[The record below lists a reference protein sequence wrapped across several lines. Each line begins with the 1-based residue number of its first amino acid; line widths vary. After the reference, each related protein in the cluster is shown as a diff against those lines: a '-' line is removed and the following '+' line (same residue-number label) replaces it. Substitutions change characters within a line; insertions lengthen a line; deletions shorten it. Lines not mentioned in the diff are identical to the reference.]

1 MILFSYVDALVLLT
15 HRYVF
20 ACFSASDGLRGGWS
34 IYVVSDFVALHLTDG
49 ICSRSGIIT
58 LSCAHLCKPG
68 TSKWSQDFSGSPMHD
83 IVASAPGRFS
93 ISDPC
98 VLELSSL
105 VCVCVHMFNVLSC
118 SHVISKPS
126 LPFTELYR
134 AAQSHRLYRK
144 VPTIAVM
151 HSMVAGFTRLHSN
164 VSNVQPLQSSL
175 YNLHRHHSVVHNIT
189 HPPYSRIKYH
199 ELII

>member
-1 MILFSYVDALVLLT
+1 MILFSYVDALVLLP

-20 ACFSASDGLRGGWS
+20 VYFSVSDSLHGGQS

-58 LSCAHLCKPG
+58 LPYAHLCKPG

-98 VLELSSL
+98 VLELSSP
-105 VCVCVHMFNVLSC
+105 VCVCVHMFNILSC
-118 SHVISKPS
+118 
-126 LPFTELYR
+126 
-134 AAQSHRLYRK
+134 
-144 VPTIAVM
+144 
-151 HSMVAGFTRLHSN
+151 
-164 VSNVQPLQSSL
+164 VSVQPCYQYCYKL
-175 YNLHRHHSVVHNIT
+175 
-189 HPPYSRIKYH
+189 
-199 ELII
+199 

>member
-20 ACFSASDGLRGGWS
+20 MCFSASDGLRGGWS

-58 LSCAHLCKPG
+58 SPSHLCKPG

-83 IVASAPGRFS
+83 IAASAPGRFD

-98 VLELSSL
+98 VLELSSP
-105 VCVCVHMFNVLSC
+105 VCVCVHTFNVLELFSRPSHALRPNWPNVLTSC
-118 SHVISKPS
+118 
-126 LPFTELYR
+126 
-134 AAQSHRLYRK
+134 
-144 VPTIAVM
+144 
-151 HSMVAGFTRLHSN
+151 
-164 VSNVQPLQSSL
+164 VS
-175 YNLHRHHSVVHNIT
+175 I
-189 HPPYSRIKYH
+189 
-199 ELII
+199 